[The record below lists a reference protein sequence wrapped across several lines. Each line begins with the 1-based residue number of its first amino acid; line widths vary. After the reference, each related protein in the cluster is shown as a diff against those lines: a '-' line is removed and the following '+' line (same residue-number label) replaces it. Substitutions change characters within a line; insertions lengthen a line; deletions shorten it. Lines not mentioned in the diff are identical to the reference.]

1 MGKPK
6 KPVDPAAREIG
17 LRIARRS
24 ADLGMNQKELS
35 IQADVPY
42 QTISLIENGKRM
54 PDTATLLKIA
64 QALKVPLSALQ
75 PESLDQYGEMPM
87 DILLLAE
94 RIKGLPPDQRKAMTH
109 MFSAQ
114 IKSLPPNFT
123 PT

>member
-1 MGKPK
+1 MGKPN

-24 ADLGMNQKELS
+24 TDLGMNQKELS

-54 PDTATLLKIA
+54 PDTSTLLKLA
-64 QALKVPLSALQ
+64 HTLKVPLSALQ
-75 PESLDQYGEMPM
+75 PESLDQYGEMPT
-87 DILLLAE
+87 DIFRLME
-94 RIKGLPPDQRKAMTH
+94 RLKQLPPEQRKM
-109 MFSAQ
+109 MVSMVSAQ
-114 IKSLPPNFT
+114 IETLSQNFT